1 MIICDQEFE
10 FSALNANDIERMET
24 AQKHMR
30 RASEAE
36 TKRPKKGYADSLRG
50 QCRLVMHYLDELLGE
65 GASERLGLDGNDFG
79 ACTRVVEAFKQAIRA
94 EQTEFHHAMET
105 PQNRAQR
112 RAQAKAKHTQ
122 ILEYPRSKPREVVLE
137 DEEDEEDEEHDIPE
151 IARVTAAKQA
161 VQAMMDD
168 PEALQQLADAALDIA
183 AKRHV

>member
-1 MIICDQEFE
+1 MIICGQDFE
-10 FSALNANDIERMET
+10 FSALNANDLERMEA

-30 RASEAE
+30 RASETE
-36 TKRPKKGYADSLRG
+36 TKRPKKGYADALRG
-50 QCRLVMHYLDELLGE
+50 QCRLVMGYLDELLGE

-94 EQTEFHHAMET
+94 EQSAVQQAMAV

-122 ILEYPRSKPREVVLE
+122 VIEYLHSKPQEIVL
-137 DEEDEEDEEHDIPE
+137 EDEEDEEHDIPE

>member
-1 MIICDQEFE
+1 MIICGQDFE
-10 FSALNANDIERMET
+10 FSALNANDLERMEA

-30 RASEAE
+30 RASETE
-36 TKRPKKGYADSLRG
+36 TRRPKKGYADALRG
-50 QCRLVMHYLDELLGE
+50 QCRLVMDYLDELLGD
-65 GASERLGLDGNDFG
+65 GASELLGLDGNDFG

-94 EQTEFHHAMET
+94 EQSAVQQAMAV

-112 RAQAKAKHTQ
+112 RAKAKHTQ
-122 ILEYPRSKPREVVLE
+122 DIEYPRSKPREVVL
-137 DEEDEEDEEHDIPE
+137 EDEEDEEHDIPE

>member
-1 MIICDQEFE
+1 MVICGQEFD
-10 FSALNANDIERMET
+10 FSVLNANDLERMEA

-30 RASEAE
+30 RASETE
-36 TKRPKKGYADSLRG
+36 TRRPKKGYADALRG
-50 QCRLVMHYLDELLGE
+50 QCRLVMDYLDELLGD
-65 GASERLGLDGNDFG
+65 GASELLGLDGNDFG

-94 EQTEFHHAMET
+94 EQSAVQQAMAV

-112 RAQAKAKHTQ
+112 RAKAKHIQT
-122 ILEYPRSKPREVVLE
+122 IEYPRSKPREVVS
-137 DEEDEEDEEHDIPE
+137 EDEEDEEHDIPE

>member
-1 MIICDQEFE
+1 MIICGQDFE
-10 FSALNANDIERMET
+10 FSVLNANDLERMEA

-30 RASEAE
+30 RASETE
-36 TKRPKKGYADSLRG
+36 TRRPKKGYADALRG
-50 QCRLVMHYLDELLGE
+50 QCRLVMDYLDELLGD
-65 GASERLGLDGNDFG
+65 GASELLGLDGNDFG

-94 EQTEFHHAMET
+94 EQSAVQQAMAV

-112 RAQAKAKHTQ
+112 RAKAKHTQ
-122 ILEYPRSKPREVVLE
+122 TIEYPRSKPREVVL
-137 DEEDEEDEEHDIPE
+137 EDEEDEEHDIPE

-168 PEALQQLADAALDIA
+168 PDALQQLADAALDIA

>member
-1 MIICDQEFE
+1 MIICGQDFE
-10 FSALNANDIERMET
+10 FSALNANDLERMEA

-30 RASEAE
+30 RASETE
-36 TKRPKKGYADSLRG
+36 TRRPKKGYADALRG
-50 QCRLVMHYLDELLGE
+50 QCRLVMDYLDELLGD
-65 GASERLGLDGNDFG
+65 GASELLGLDGNDFG

-94 EQTEFHHAMET
+94 EQSAVQQAMAV

-112 RAQAKAKHTQ
+112 RAKAKHTQ
-122 ILEYPRSKPREVVLE
+122 TIEYPRSKPREVVLE
-137 DEEDEEDEEHDIPE
+137 DEEAEEHDIPE
-151 IARVTAAKQA
+151 ITRVTAAKQA

>member
-1 MIICDQEFE
+1 MVICGQEFD
-10 FSALNANDIERMET
+10 FSVLNANDLERMEA

-30 RASEAE
+30 RASETE
-36 TKRPKKGYADSLRG
+36 TRRPKKGYADALRG
-50 QCRLVMHYLDELLGE
+50 QCRLVMDYLDELLGD
-65 GASERLGLDGNDFG
+65 GASELLGLDGNDFG

-94 EQTEFHHAMET
+94 EQSAVQQAMAV

-112 RAQAKAKHTQ
+112 RAKAKHPQT
-122 ILEYPRSKPREVVLE
+122 IEYPLSKLREVVL
-137 DEEDEEDEEHDIPE
+137 EDEEDEEHDIPE

-168 PEALQQLADAALDIA
+168 PEALQQLPDAALDIA